1 MYGGD
6 GARLPYISQH
16 AAEFTNARSAGCWTL
31 PATASIF
38 TGLTPHEHGADTQSR
53 GLDPAVPTL
62 AQRLRDRGY
71 STHQVTANV
80 ATTDIFGLDRG
91 FDEVVRIWKEVP
103 SQHQRVMDILLLLGK
118 PRLRHHLMSM
128 DWIQGRLSEDLEA
141 SKVWLQ
147 DTVTD
152 IFDRARRIL
161 ADNQRKGKSSF
172 LFLNLMESHFPYH
185 VDSTFKTTGKTPLED
200 LAEVAGLYHVVNQT
214 FLTRGR
220 DPVGETTMRRL
231 RMRQRRAWER
241 LAPDVDSFT
250 RELHE
255 GNDNLVVVASD
266 HGDCFGEHGWSYHFS
281 NVTDGGNRVP
291 LFWLTPGSN
300 TKKIVTPVSTRD
312 IYHGILAEVG
322 APTWH
327 PVQTPERSIPVMQS
341 AWYNSQGNTLPKYK
355 YNQICL
361 LENGMRWMRRD
372 GRWYMAPPST
382 LSGEPAFA
390 PAPKGV
396 DPIEESPLDADRRT
410 HYRRLL
416 SDFEAYSTRI
426 AP

>member
-1 MYGGD
+1 M
-6 GARLPYISQH
+6 
-16 AAEFTNARSAGCWTL
+16 
-31 PATASIF
+31 F

-53 GLDPAVPTL
+53 GLDPSVPTL
-62 AQRLRDRGY
+62 AERLRDRGY

-80 ATTDIFGLDRG
+80 ATTSVFGLHRG

-103 SQHQRVMDILLLLGK
+103 SKHKKIMEILLLLGK
-118 PRLRHHLMSM
+118 PRLRNHLMSM

-152 IFDRARRIL
+152 IFDRGRRII
-161 ADNQRKGKSSF
+161 ADNERREKSTF

-185 VDSTFKTTGKTPLED
+185 VAPTFKTTGKTPLED
-200 LAEVAGLYHVVNQT
+200 LAEVAGLYHIVNQT

-231 RMRQRRAWER
+231 RLRQRKAWER
-241 LAPDVDSFT
+241 LAPDVDDFV
-250 RELHE
+250 REVHE
-255 GNDNLVVVASD
+255 GRDNLVVLGSD

-291 LFWLTPGSN
+291 LFWLAPGAHAQ
-300 TKKIVTPVSTRD
+300 TIVMPISTRD
-312 IYHGILAEVG
+312 VYHGIMSEVG
-322 APTWH
+322 ASTWH
-327 PVQTPERSIPVMQS
+327 PVREPERSVPVMQS
-341 AWYNSQGNTLPKYK
+341 AWYNSQGRTLPKYR
-355 YNQICL
+355 YNQICI
-361 LENGMRWMRRD
+361 LEGGMRWLRRE
-372 GRWYMAPPST
+372 GVWYLAPPST
-382 LSGEPAFA
+382 LAGEPTFV
-390 PAPKGV
+390 PAPRGT
-396 DPIEESPLDADRRT
+396 DPIAELPLDRDRRT
-410 HYRRLL
+410 QYRRLL